1 MKTVT
6 LENGRKVQISDE
18 SHDALEKASR
28 KRWKPEEDQQYW
40 CINSWGVIIP
50 PRWQNESGHFFRYQN
65 RNVFPSEKEAQAALD
80 RINKRNEILDRIEE
94 LNEGWEPDWSDF
106 DQDKHWMT
114 WDREDNQ
121 FFIAGNIISKSLPD
135 RYYLKS
141 ESIGHQLI
149 EEFEDDLKVLFV

>member
-28 KRWKPEEDQQYW
+28 ERWKPEYGDGYW
-40 CINSWGVIIP
+40 AIDSCGTIKLSGWGDSKCD
-50 PRWQNESGHFFRYQN
+50 NFRYQN
-65 RNVFPSEKEAQAALD
+65 SNVFPSEGDAQAALD
-80 RINKRNEILDRIEE
+80 RLNKRNEILDRIEE